1 MNNIK
6 INYDDI
12 LHKDPKDN
20 IFELRK
26 RIYDKLMEKIYN
38 YIDHI
43 YEELANDQKIEEIKR
58 RVVKAPINKESLMM
72 MYKGIEIPLMDK
84 SNLILDNIEYIPIF
98 QMVDKPIH
106 LQKDGKYVVIKN
118 NVRNTFLKLDGH
130 ICNVL
135 YKNATIPLLPYLLY
149 VYDNVRHMLTDLG
162 YSIIDTTK
170 ENVDI
175 TDGNYYIIPEY
186 YDCSYLVVKKD
197 FPERSWKGYFLS
209 PFVSE
214 NLEFHQSVCNTMI
227 DNINNNIIPQIEDSG
242 AAEIDSID
250 NPYTDVV
257 NSSVLDEQL
266 EAAKK
271 NRPNVHKKDVREYTL
286 IPHKKDEETIDKIF
300 NIINTYHMKTRTMK
314 KVLTKM
320 YLESSLF
327 KYTCKDITMDNCTVF
342 GMITNAIR
350 DNLMIPDSYN
360 ISDISQKDTRFME
373 WYALKLSTVRSYP
386 EANLITEVAKTEQKR
401 LYNNSVNPITELA
414 MMCRVNLFGKGAL
427 PLQSCNTT
435 VRNIHDSYFGTVEP
449 IHSPSGR
456 NIGISLHFTP
466 EVSSHDLHVE
476 SNKLMTDNIFM
487 KLYKLQDEVDDTTVT
502 TSKADDIEEG
512 GDPYGKKAVQGD
524 TVRCT
529 L

>member
-6 INYDDI
+6 IDYNKI

-20 IFELRK
+20 IFELRQNIYNGLIQK
-26 RIYDKLMEKIYN
+26 IYD
-38 YIDHI
+38 YIDYI

-58 RVVKAPINKESLMM
+58 RSVKAPINKESLMM
-72 MYKGIEIPLMDK
+72 MYKGVEIPLMDK

-106 LQKDGKYVVIKN
+106 LQKDGKYVVVKN

-130 ICNVL
+130 TCNVL

-162 YSIIDTTK
+162 YTIIDTTK

-175 TDGNYYIIPEY
+175 NDGNYYIIPEY
-186 YDCSYLVVKKD
+186 YDCSYMIVRKE
-197 FPERSWKGYFLS
+197 FPERSWKSYFLS
-209 PFVSE
+209 PFVLE

-227 DNINNNIIPQIEDSG
+227 DNINNNIIPYIQDG
-242 AAEIDSID
+242 NKDDDGNVDD
-250 NPYTDVV
+250 NPYTNVV

-300 NIINTYHMKTRTMK
+300 NIINTYHTKTRTMK
-314 KVLTKM
+314 RVLTKM

-342 GMITNAIR
+342 GMIIDAIK

-360 ISDISQKDTRFME
+360 ISDISQKDARFME

-435 VRNIHDSYFGTVEP
+435 VRNIHDSYFGTIEP

-466 EVSSHDLHVE
+466 EVSSQDLHME
-476 SNKLMTDNIFM
+476 STRLMKDNIFVQ
-487 KLYKLQDEVDDTTVT
+487 LYKLQDDDSLHHHNIERREVDD
-502 TSKADDIEEG
+502 SYEG
-512 GDPYGKKAVQGD
+512 LQGD
-524 TVRCT
+524 TTVGA